1 MNSYIMFPLLH
12 MIHNLLKGKWMPTIS
27 SRWKV
32 LVMSLQRSV
41 NWEFSLFRWFQVDIK
56 EISCPFFVV
65 EQTWNH
71 FSHNGVV
78 SVAKNGWV
86 VGFQIETKHIFPLVV
101 ILTNLHQ
108 CKLQIDKLERLTFVN
123 KKWPNN
129 LRLGCNNPKDTE
141 EVVEL
146 EIELACELEE
156 EF

>member
-1 MNSYIMFPLLH
+1 
-12 MIHNLLKGKWMPTIS
+12 
-27 SRWKV
+27 
-32 LVMSLQRSV
+32 
-41 NWEFSLFRWFQVDIK
+41 
-56 EISCPFFVV
+56 VV
-65 EQTWNH
+65 
-71 FSHNGVV
+71 
-78 SVAKNGWV
+78 KNGWV

-108 CKLQIDKLERLTFVN
+108 CKLQIDKLERLIFVN

-129 LRLGCNNPKDTE
+129 LRLGCNNPKDLE

>member
-1 MNSYIMFPLLH
+1 MN
-12 MIHNLLKGKWMPTIS
+12 
-27 SRWKV
+27 
-32 LVMSLQRSV
+32 LQRSV
-41 NWEFSLFRWFQVDIK
+41 NWEFLLFKWFQVDIK
-56 EISCPFFVV
+56 EISCLLLW

-78 SVAKNGWV
+78 SVAKTGWV
-86 VGFQIETKHIFPLVV
+86 VGLQIETKHIFPLVD

-108 CKLQIDKLERLTFVN
+108 CKLQIDKLERLIFVN

-129 LRLGCNNPKDTE
+129 LRLGCNNPKDME

-146 EIELACELEE
+146 EIKLACKLEE